1 MTTGCIHLC
10 CCAIVGDVLCPSSEL
25 VLSPLMLLSHPCCVV
40 CMMAD
45 MLPCQ
50 HWLHLPALAVLQM
63 STHLLSAAQEVEL
76 TIHIKELLRC
86 EKIYEEMR
94 EQLGRLPHDAE
105 WAVACG
111 ASDVHTFISEL
122 TVCKDAKKQMIMCN
136 QRLVMSMARKYVNR
150 GMEMPDLIAEGIVGL
165 VKAVERFDHTRGFK
179 FSTYSHWWI
188 RQAMNRAICEQGR
201 IVRSDFLLQP
211 PH

>member
-1 MTTGCIHLC
+1 
-10 CCAIVGDVLCPSSEL
+10 
-25 VLSPLMLLSHPCCVV
+25 
-40 CMMAD
+40 
-45 MLPCQ
+45 MLPASSDSHQ
-50 HWLHLPALAVLQM
+50 HHQQRLRLTALVCLQT
-63 STHLLSAAQEVEL
+63 STHLLTAAQEVEL

-86 EKIYEEMR
+86 EKVFEELR
-94 EQLGRLPHDAE
+94 EQLGRQPRDVE
-105 WAVACG
+105 WAGACG
-111 ASDVHTFISEL
+111 ASDVDSFISEL

-136 QRLVMSMARKYVNR
+136 QRLVMSVARKYVNR

-201 IVRSDFLLQP
+201 IVR
-211 PH
+211 